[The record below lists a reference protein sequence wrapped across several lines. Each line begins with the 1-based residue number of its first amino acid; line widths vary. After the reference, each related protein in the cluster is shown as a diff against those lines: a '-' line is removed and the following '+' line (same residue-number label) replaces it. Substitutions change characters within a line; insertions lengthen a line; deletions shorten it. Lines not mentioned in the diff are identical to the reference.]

1 MNKFSQLYQKN
12 SIESLS
18 PGRII
23 LLLFN
28 TALQSLTRVRET
40 LDLEFSIKNQE
51 TFHNN
56 LLKAENIIQE
66 LQSSLNFQP
75 AKELADTLFRLYD
88 YVCDQITIVRAK
100 RSLEHLNNAEHVL
113 KELRDGWLD
122 MLQKREKPSNT

>member
-23 LLLFN
+23 LLLFD
-28 TALQSLTRVRET
+28 TALQSLYRVRESMN
-40 LDLEFSIKNQE
+40 LEFSIKNQE
-51 TFHNN
+51 IFHNN
-56 LLKAENIIQE
+56 LQKADNIVQE

-88 YVCDQITIVRAK
+88 YVSDQITVVRSK
-100 RSLEHLNNAEHVL
+100 RSMEHLENAERIL
-113 KELRDGWLD
+113 KELRDGWYD
-122 MLQKREKPSNT
+122 MLQKRENSPSA